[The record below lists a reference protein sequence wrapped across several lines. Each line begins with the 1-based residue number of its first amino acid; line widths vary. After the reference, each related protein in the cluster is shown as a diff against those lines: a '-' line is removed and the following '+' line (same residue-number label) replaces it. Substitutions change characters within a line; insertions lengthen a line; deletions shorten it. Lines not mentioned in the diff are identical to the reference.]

1 VKSELLPDVT
11 AIGSALAGAGVT
23 SAEVEKTSLGVTVR
37 ARATELAALLPALR
51 DSSSEFTFMVDLF
64 GVDTGE
70 GVELVYHLR
79 SFSRDEDIFV
89 RMAVDY
95 DGSFA
100 SVWEIYPAA
109 LMPEREIAEMFGLSL
124 QGHPNPKRL
133 LTTDGMDPMLL
144 KRVEIRGPEEV
155 RSR

>member
-1 VKSELLPDVT
+1 M
-11 AIGSALAGAGVT
+11 T
-23 SAEVEKTSLGVTVR
+23 SAEVEQTSLGVIVR
-37 ARATELAALLPALR
+37 AHATELSALLLALR

-64 GVDTGE
+64 GIDTGE

-79 SFSRDEDIFV
+79 SFSRDEDIYV
-89 RMAVDY
+89 RLAVEY

-100 SVWEIYPAA
+100 SVWEIYPAV

-133 LTTDGMDPMLL
+133 LTIDGMDPMLL